1 MNKEIER
8 KYAIKTLPDDIKI
21 SGIKDIEQA
30 FIYKDNN
37 THIRIRKVTNRKEQ
51 STNYIY
57 TIKTKGD
64 IQYKDNS
71 SVGQKYEI
79 ENLISKEEYKELLT
93 RKISKIINKT
103 RINVPIEND
112 LVVEIDIYYDYLDG
126 MLTAE
131 IEFPNEEIAEQ
142 FDKPDWLGEELG
154 YKEWSNGR
162 LSQMDKEQFRMKV
175 TEEFIEKN
183 KSIIKRLKKLIE

>member
-1 MNKEIER
+1 M
-8 KYAIKTLPDDIKI
+8 
-21 SGIKDIEQA
+21 
-30 FIYKDNN
+30 
-37 THIRIRKVTNRKEQ
+37 
-51 STNYIY
+51 
-57 TIKTKGD
+57 
-64 IQYKDNS
+64 
-71 SVGQKYEI
+71 
-79 ENLISKEEYKELLT
+79 
-93 RKISKIINKT
+93 
-103 RINVPIEND
+103 ND
-112 LVVEIDIYYDYLDG
+112 LVVEIDIYYDYLYG

-131 IEFPNEEIAEQ
+131 IEFQNEEIAEQ